1 MSDSSP
7 SKKSSAFTFLMIAAV
22 IVVGTILLNLSTTLG
37 AANERIG
44 ELELRLT
51 KTEEGLK
58 ILDPVKDVIINGAPV
73 RNLRPEKSYQAI
85 QATGVPNPV
94 GENMDSP
101 YSWCPAIKDSGT
113 EWLTLG
119 YDQPIAVS
127 TITIHGN
134 YAPSAV
140 VRVVKVTD
148 GKEEELW
155 SGAPSSQ
162 IGLPA
167 AVTLQSIKLYLDTA
181 KVPGW
186 NQIDAVELRTVDGKK
201 HWATTA
207 TASSSWSK

>member
-7 SKKSSAFTFLMIAAV
+7 SKKSSSVTFLAIAAV
-22 IVVGTILLNLSTTLG
+22 IIVGTILLNLSTTLG

-51 KTEEGLK
+51 QAEEGLK
-58 ILDPVKDVIINGAPV
+58 ILDPVKNVIINGAPV
-73 RNLRPEKSYQAI
+73 RNLRPEGSYQAI

-94 GENMDSP
+94 GEKMDSP
-101 YSWCPAIKDSGT
+101 YSWCPAQKDAGP
-113 EWLTLG
+113 EWLTLT
-119 YDQPIAVS
+119 YDQPVETS

-140 VRVVKVTD
+140 IRIVKVTD
-148 GKEEELW
+148 GKEVELW

-167 AVTLQSIKLYLDTA
+167 PVTLQSIKLYLDTG
-181 KVPGW
+181 KVTGW
-186 NQIDAVELRTVDGKK
+186 NQIDAVELRTADGKK